1 MTSHSLPVR
10 QLIWA
15 TIFLFGY
22 FFASGKCAAQW
33 TPTIKSGSAKARA
46 VSGGAVAAALLERI
60 GPTSEEVLQQ
70 FREAGMAPQPHELT
84 AAERRVV
91 VNALAALPPLHQ
103 RVLATHL
110 RSLSFL
116 DNMPNTAL
124 TSTVSS
130 SPQPLFDIT
139 IRAAILPQ
147 TATDWLTQKERT
159 CFAAT
164 DSAWQVT
171 IEAGVRSALD
181 YVLLHEATHVVD
193 AALHFTPALA
203 AGGQLLDSAAAKPFT
218 AGIWQSRT
226 IPATGLRHAP
236 LERIRFRGGPPVP
249 VTQAEQLY
257 TLLRQTPF
265 VSLYGSTAWTED
277 LAEYVTVYHFTRKL
291 RQPFRI
297 VVRQN
302 GQEVFGYE
310 PMKSALV
317 KRRVRQMKRF
327 YA

>member
-1 MTSHSLPVR
+1 MPL
-10 QLIWA
+10 L
-15 TIFLFGY
+15 
-22 FFASGKCAAQW
+22 
-33 TPTIKSGSAKARA
+33 AR
-46 VSGGAVAAALLERI
+46 VGR
-60 GPTSEEVLQQ
+60 TSEEVLQQ

-84 AAERRVV
+84 AAERRLVA
-91 VNALAALPPLHQ
+91 NALAALPPLHQ

-110 RSLSFL
+110 HSLSFL

-124 TSTVSS
+124 TSTVSA
-130 SPQPLFDIT
+130 PQPLFDIT

-147 TATDWLTQKERT
+147 TATEWLTQKEQT

-193 AALHFTPALA
+193 AALHLTPAFSDA
-203 AGGQLLDSAAAKPFT
+203 GQLLDSAAAKPFT
-218 AGIWQSRT
+218 AGIWQNRT
-226 IPATGLRHAP
+226 ISATGLRHAL

-249 VTQAEQLY
+249 VTQAQQLY
-257 TLLRQTPF
+257 ALLRQTPF

-297 VVRQN
+297 TVRQN
-302 GQEVFGYE
+302 GQEIFGYE

-317 KRRVRQMKRF
+317 KRRARQMKRF
-327 YA
+327 YS